1 MSMFARK
8 LDVDP
13 QQDRDAGLEL
23 LTTSDFYAAA
33 SGRYQPVK
41 DRRSA
46 PRDPGAGRGQP
57 LAR

>member
-8 LDVDP
+8 FDVDP

-33 SGRYQPVK
+33 SVRYQPVR

-46 PRDPGAGRGQP
+46 ARDQGAGRAQP